1 MGSNMV
7 MQTDTSH
14 VDTRG
19 DHTSVTALEITT
31 STSGQVSEAW
41 VLWEGQ
47 SREEGGALGFGGPGP
62 TLRGWYLHCC
72 GGRAGRL
79 GRKEALRASPSGQ
92 VAQPGAGLVGCART
106 RREVGEKDPEGQRL
120 RM

>member
-62 TLRGWYLHCC
+62 TLRGWYLRCC

-79 GRKEALRASPSGQ
+79 WGQGGPSLGQGRSWLLR
-92 VAQPGAGLVGCART
+92 VRTGAWA
-106 RREVGEKDPEGQRL
+106 EGQLTRL
-120 RM
+120 RYQQASSLRTG